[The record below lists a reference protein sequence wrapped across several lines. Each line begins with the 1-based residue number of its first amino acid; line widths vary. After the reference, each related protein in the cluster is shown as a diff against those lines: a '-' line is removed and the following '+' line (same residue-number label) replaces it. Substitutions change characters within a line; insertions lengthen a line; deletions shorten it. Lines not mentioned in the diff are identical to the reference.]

1 MKSAVVLPLNLLK
14 SVIIMLYRKIG
25 AFIESYLRSDSD
37 KILVIDG
44 ARQIGKTFII
54 NHVGRKLF
62 ENYIELNFVED
73 YEGDRLFE
81 NVRTIDDFYLQV
93 SMIAGDRMKEKE
105 NTLIFLDEIQQY
117 PQLFTL
123 LKFLRA
129 DDRYTYIASGSM
141 LGVSLKKT
149 TSIPIGSILR
159 KRMYPLD
166 FEEFLIANGF
176 NSTAISFLR
185 KKYLANES
193 LDESTHNRILDLFK
207 KYLLVGGL
215 PDSVNSFLDSKNI
228 ANVRAIQSDV
238 HDFYAAD
245 AAKYEEENRRK
256 LKIQRIYEMIPSNLK
271 NKKKRVVFKDIEDKK
286 GKRYTDYQDEFEYL
300 ISAGVALDVKAVSN
314 PVFPLIESENK
325 NLLKL
330 YLNDVGLLTN
340 ILYRYNIRAVLDNEK
355 SINLGTVY
363 ESVVA
368 QELCAHGF
376 DLRYYDN
383 RKKGEV
389 DYIVDDYDALSL
401 LPIEVKSGKDY
412 QVHSALNALVSNEEY
427 RIQKA
432 VVFSNTREITTKGKI
447 YYLPIYF
454 VMFLEPNDSEG
465 LL

>member
-1 MKSAVVLPLNLLK
+1 MK
-14 SVIIMLYRKIG
+14 SVIAMLYRKIE
-25 AFIESYLRSDSD
+25 AFIETHLRSDSD

-54 NHVGRKLF
+54 NHVGKKLF

-81 NVRTIDDFYLQV
+81 NVRTVDDFYLQV
-93 SMIAGDRMKEKE
+93 SMIAGERMKEKE

-117 PQLFTL
+117 PQLLTL

-129 DDRYTYIASGSM
+129 DNRYNYIASGSM

-176 NSTAISFLR
+176 NATAIEILR

-193 LDESTHNRILDLFK
+193 LDENTHNRVLDLFK
-207 KYLLVGGL
+207 KYLLIGGL
-215 PDSVNSFLDSKNI
+215 PDSVNSFLESKNI
-228 ANVRAIQSDV
+228 ANVRAIQSDI
-238 HDFYAAD
+238 HDFYVAD
-245 AAKYEEENRRK
+245 AAKYEEENYRK
-256 LKIQRIYEMIPSNLK
+256 LKIQRIYEMIPLNLE

-314 PVFPLIESENK
+314 PKFPLIESENK

-368 QELCAHGF
+368 QELRAHGF

-383 RKKGEV
+383 RKKGEI
-389 DYIVDDYDALSL
+389 DYVVDDYDALSL

-412 QVHSALNALVSNEEY
+412 QVHSALNALLSNEDY
-427 RIQKA
+427 NIRKA
-432 VVFSNTREITTKGKI
+432 IVFSNTREISQKEKI
-447 YYLPIYF
+447 YYLPIYY
-454 VMFLEPNDSEG
+454 VMFLKPNDSEG